1 MVDLGQNCVL
11 SGTPHCAL
19 IVVTADTPS
28 GILTWCPVG
37 RAHAPEGSESIGGS
51 NRYFMDLPDWM
62 LEVSKNKRKQ
72 MSPSLSALVTPYTVT
87 QMCHC
92 GSPS

>member
-28 GILTWCPVG
+28 GVLTWCLVG
-37 RAHAPEGSESIGGS
+37 NESSGGS
-51 NRYFMDLPDWM
+51 NRYFMDLLEWM

-72 MSPSLSALVTPYTVT
+72 ISPSTSALVT
-87 QMCHC
+87 
-92 GSPS
+92 S